1 VSIAPIIFL
10 QDTIGDGGL
19 YTIWAGVMII
29 AELFILLVLYKGGK
43 WRESGQAKEREAAD
57 K

>member
-1 VSIAPIIFL
+1 LYFL
-10 QDTIGDGGL
+10 QDAIGDGGL

-29 AELFILLVLYKGGK
+29 AEMFILLVLYQGGK
-43 WRESGQAKEREAAD
+43 WRERGEEKEREAAD

>member
-1 VSIAPIIFL
+1 VSIAPIILL

-19 YTIWAGVMII
+19 YTIWAGVMIV
-29 AELFILLVLYKGGK
+29 AELFILLVLYQGGK